1 MPKVFISYRREDS
14 SGYVG
19 RLQERLR
26 RELGRKKI
34 FVDVDSIRPGSD
46 FAQTIE
52 KSVNTADV
60 ILIVIGKEWVFVK
73 NEDGTR
79 RLENPDDYVRQEVV
93 KALISKAKVLPVL
106 VNGAKMPSPDDL
118 PEPLKPLATMSAI
131 ELRDTRWDADVKHL
145 IQNLGGISFLRRL
158 FRRRIVKAILLLML
172 VGWGIGGYVFFKT
185 EEVANSVENFLI
197 LLAQD
202 KIEQAYMS
210 TAAPFKSLVT
220 QADFAREIRRLGLQD
235 NSSATWTSRELGG
248 GKAVLKGSVVTKQ
261 RASIPLT
268 LTLIKEEGKW
278 KILNIEGP
286 SVGFQGQTPAHSMPS
301 DSAIQNLARKTLTEL
316 DDAIVRA
323 DFKLLHKHSAHALQ
337 AKMSPDDFKKSF
349 QSFIDQGLRL
359 GPFNDHP
366 FIFTKPPIID
376 DSGILRLEGYHQ
388 EKGAR
393 VSFLLGY
400 QYEHPDWKPVAID
413 VKFKQSGSRKAE

>member
-14 SGYVG
+14 SGHVG

-26 RELGRKKI
+26 SELGRKKI

-60 ILIVIGKEWVFVK
+60 VLIVIGKEWTFAK

-79 RLENPDDYVRQEVV
+79 RLDNPDDYVRKEVV
-93 KALISKAKVLPVL
+93 KALMSRAKVLPVL
-106 VNGAKMPSPDDL
+106 VNGTKMPSPDDL

-158 FRRRIVKAILLLML
+158 FRRRLVKAILILTLL
-172 VGWGIGGYVFFKT
+172 GWGIGGYIFFKT
-185 EEVANSVENFLI
+185 EEVTNSVENFLI

-202 KIEQAYMS
+202 QIGQAYMS
-210 TAAPFKSLVT
+210 TSAPFKSQVT
-220 QADFAREIRRLGLQD
+220 QEDFAREIRRLGLQD
-235 NSSATWTSRELGG
+235 NSSATWNSRELGS
-248 GKAVLKGSVVTKQ
+248 GKAILKGSVITKQ

-268 LTLIKEEGKW
+268 LTLVKEQGKW

-286 SVGFQGQTPAHSMPS
+286 SAGFQGQTPAHVMPS
-301 DSAIQNLARKTLTEL
+301 DLAIQSLARKTLTEL
-316 DDAIVRA
+316 DNAIVRA
-323 DFKLLHKHSAHALQ
+323 DFSLLHKHSSQALK
-337 AKMSPDDFKKSF
+337 AELDPDDFKNSF
-349 QSFIDQGLRL
+349 NSFIDQGLRL
-359 GPFNDHP
+359 GPFNDQP
-366 FIFTKPPIID
+366 LIFTKPPFID

-388 EKGAR
+388 EKAAR
-393 VSFLLGY
+393 LNFLIGY
-400 QYEHPDWKPVAID
+400 QYEHPDWKLVSID
-413 VKFKQSGSRKAE
+413 VNLKQSGSRKAE